1 MQLQIDEIF
10 AQKIIPAND
19 SVQLLDEIIEG
30 MDYTEFVTG
39 IISQP

>member
-19 SVQLLDEIIEG
+19 SVQLLDEIIEE